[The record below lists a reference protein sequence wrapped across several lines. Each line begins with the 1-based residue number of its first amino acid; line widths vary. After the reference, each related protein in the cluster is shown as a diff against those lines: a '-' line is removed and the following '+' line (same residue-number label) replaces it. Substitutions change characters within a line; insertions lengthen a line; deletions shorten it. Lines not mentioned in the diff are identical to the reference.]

1 MPKRKKTQGANAKRK
16 YCEVRPVECDG
27 TCQYA
32 KKKKEGC

>member
-1 MPKRKKTQGANAKRK
+1 MPKRKKKSDTVVRGK

-27 TCQYA
+27 TCRYA